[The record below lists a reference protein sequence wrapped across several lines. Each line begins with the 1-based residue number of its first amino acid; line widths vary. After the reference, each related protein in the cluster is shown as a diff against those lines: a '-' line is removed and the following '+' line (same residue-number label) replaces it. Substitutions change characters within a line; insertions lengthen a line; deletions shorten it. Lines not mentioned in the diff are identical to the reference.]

1 MYTRIYISSHTRV
14 TRESRELDQRC
25 KRVWLRCFEGF
36 VKLLV
41 HRYRY
46 NDFSYIFMQTF
57 SNLKKKSSLYI
68 VNKIL
73 RHNIPS
79 SFSAPRVLGKKI
91 NIQIISILRAH
102 PPTETSIFL
111 QKILLPA
118 PIFIFIPARKEL
130 YIYIYIHRV
139 HSRSRYIYTYTC
151 ARARAGPE

>member
-79 SFSAPRVLGKKI
+79 SFSAPRVLGKK
-91 NIQIISILRAH
+91 
-102 PPTETSIFL
+102 SIFKSSRSSVPTHPRKPL
-111 QKILLPA
+111 SSCKKFYYPLRYSYSYQPA
-118 PIFIFIPARKEL
+118 KS
-130 YIYIYIHRV
+130 YTYIYIHRV